1 MNIFIVG
8 LGLIGASYASGLS
21 KKEHRVYGYDQ
32 SEKVMQQ
39 AIEQEIIEPSSSLEK
54 MKEADL
60 IILALYPKENVQFI
74 KKHHHLLVFG
84 QVLTDVSG
92 TKSNMMKGIHNHLPK
107 GVSYTS
113 HHPMAG
119 KESSGFSNHSS
130 TLFDGANLIIVKGER
145 SLPKDESLIHHIAK
159 DLNFGK
165 IIVTDAL
172 THDRLVAF
180 TSQLTHILAVCLM
193 HADHDKETQSA
204 TGDSFRD
211 LTRIAKINE
220 IMWSELFM
228 ENKDLLLI
236 IMDNFEQEFK
246 KVKEM
251 IALGD
256 HKALSTYLRQ
266 AREKRDSFD
275 IH

>member
-1 MNIFIVG
+1 
-8 LGLIGASYASGLS
+8 
-21 KKEHRVYGYDQ
+21 
-32 SEKVMQQ
+32 
-39 AIEQEIIEPSSSLEK
+39 
-54 MKEADL
+54 
-60 IILALYPKENVQFI
+60 
-74 KKHHHLLVFG
+74 
-84 QVLTDVSG
+84 
-92 TKSNMMKGIHNHLPK
+92 
-107 GVSYTS
+107 
-113 HHPMAG
+113 
-119 KESSGFSNHSS
+119 
-130 TLFDGANLIIVKGER
+130 
-145 SLPKDESLIHHIAK
+145 
-159 DLNFGK
+159 
-165 IIVTDAL
+165 
-172 THDRLVAF
+172 
-180 TSQLTHILAVCLM
+180 M